1 MKKKNMHSASGD
13 GEKSDKKQTYLKGVR
28 ARANRRRADMATTNR
43 GGVEL
48 WWQRYLGMDKRK
60 EKGRKENFQVSKKSE
75 KKKKVY
81 RPLSVRAKRRVT
93 MRTKKKT
100 KAGGAEKRQ

>member
-28 ARANRRRADMATTNR
+28 ARADRRRADMATTNR

-48 WWQRYLGMDKRK
+48 WWRRYLGMDKRK

-75 KKKKVY
+75 KKKKS
-81 RPLSVRAKRRVT
+81 L
-93 MRTKKKT
+93 
-100 KAGGAEKRQ
+100 

>member
-1 MKKKNMHSASGD
+1 
-13 GEKSDKKQTYLKGVR
+13 
-28 ARANRRRADMATTNR
+28 
-43 GGVEL
+43 
-48 WWQRYLGMDKRK
+48 MDKRK

-93 MRTKKKT
+93 MRTKKKKT